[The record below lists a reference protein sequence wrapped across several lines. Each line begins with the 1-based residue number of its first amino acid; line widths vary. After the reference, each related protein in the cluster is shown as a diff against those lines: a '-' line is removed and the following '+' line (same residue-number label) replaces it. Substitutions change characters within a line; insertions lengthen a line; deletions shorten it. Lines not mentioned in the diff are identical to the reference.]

1 MASNRRNREGGKS
14 VQDFAPQILTQTKT
28 EPNRFKE
35 NGRAKIDAFAA
46 TRQANR
52 RRVVSLPMKPQE
64 NKTPCGFKRS
74 ANLTARRKEAPKGE
88 CPQGRLQYSA

>member
-64 NKTPCGFKRS
+64 KKNP
-74 ANLTARRKEAPKGE
+74 L
-88 CPQGRLQYSA
+88 RLQTVGKPNRKGNTRALS